1 MKLTARLIVVIVLA
15 CCFTVANA
23 QKAGNK
29 LFKQGQE
36 YQMVQTVPAQKEAIR
51 QFSAAKK
58 AYDSAE
64 MKAMCDNQIKICEK
78 NIANLKG
85 KERKEPK
92 DKTKDK
98 EYKPDAS
105 VDYQPDNMVRP
116 VPKKKIPVELT
127 LSEAAVGFKAGGKKN
142 DNHQVTVNCNYDG
155 WTFTAPDW
163 VTVNR
168 NGNVLTLT
176 ASANDSGEE
185 RSDVLVVE
193 CEDAKAEL
201 VVYQK
206 YKIIDKFNPFR
217 KKSKN

>member
-1 MKLTARLIVVIVLA
+1 MKLSSKLIVVVLLA
-15 CCFTVANA
+15 CCFVVANA

-85 KERKEPK
+85 KDRKESK
-92 DKTKDK
+92 DKNKDK

-105 VDYQPDNMVRP
+105 VDYQPDKMVKP
-116 VPKKKIPVELT
+116 MSTKKKKPVELS
-127 LSEAAVGFKAGGKKN
+127 LSEAVVGFKGGGKKN
-142 DNHQVTVNCNYDG
+142 DNHQVIVNCNYDD
-155 WTFTAPDW
+155 WIYKAPDW

-185 RSDVLVVE
+185 QSDVLVVE
-193 CEDAKAEL
+193 CEDTKAEL
-201 VVYQK
+201 VIRNIK
-206 YKIIDKFNPFR
+206 
-217 KKSKN
+217 